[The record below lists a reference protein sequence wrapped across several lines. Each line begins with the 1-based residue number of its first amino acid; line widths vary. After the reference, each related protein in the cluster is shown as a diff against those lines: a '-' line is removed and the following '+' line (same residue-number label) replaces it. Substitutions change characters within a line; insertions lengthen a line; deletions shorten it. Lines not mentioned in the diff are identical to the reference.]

1 MNGCLQRE
9 YWRQQRTS
17 YRDTSLVSI
26 KEKSFFIF
34 KAIQGWHKLGG
45 QWVTFT
51 QSLHIPSSPE
61 TYILRDLFLTGQKW
75 TEDRIAFPSLVW
87 GTRQED
93 WEQTSTSLFDQNLIL
108 SILDL
113 DPEAAIHFLRR
124 NCLPPSPCVHSL
136 AWVLSKPC
144 LLSARLMIS
153 PGLKMLVI
161 EVTTKIMGLLIKS
174 QP

>member
-1 MNGCLQRE
+1 MGDVRSVSVPAEEKDCPRSPLCAQSLAQSLIQAINLSEWMSTERILKTTRDKLQGH
-9 YWRQQRTS
+9 
-17 YRDTSLVSI
+17 
-26 KEKSFFIF
+26 KSCFYKRKIFFIL
-34 KAIQGWHKLGG
+34 KAIQGRHKLGG
-45 QWVTFT
+45 QWATFT
-51 QSLHIPSSPE
+51 QSLHIPSIPE

-136 AWVLSKPC
+136 A
-144 LLSARLMIS
+144 
-153 PGLKMLVI
+153 
-161 EVTTKIMGLLIKS
+161 
-174 QP
+174 